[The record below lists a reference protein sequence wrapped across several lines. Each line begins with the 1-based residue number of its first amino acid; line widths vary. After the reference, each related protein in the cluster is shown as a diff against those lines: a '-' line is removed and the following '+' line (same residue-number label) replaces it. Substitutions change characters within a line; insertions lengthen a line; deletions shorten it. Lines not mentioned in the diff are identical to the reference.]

1 MASVKVVSLLIKTLS
16 KPIASRLKISAQ
28 EHPKFNSVRFVSAL
42 LNPTS
47 IRTRL
52 ASGIFFGKTEH
63 IIRPLSDTKA
73 IQNGANFLSEAFL
86 FSVAVALIVAENL
99 RGRWQTAHRRD
110 VVDERLTELESLCAT
125 IRSDQE
131 SLQQKI
137 EPLLLLYKNNDK
149 EPPSSDSSLVM
160 HHPIAIPQSPSDPTH
175 DRSLFS
181 PVDDEQRSVDTPR
194 LESLQ
199 HNDDTDLTMRS
210 TLVSILATSLLMM
223 LTSRGVS
230 AVPNT
235 VYLCARDRNSI
246 CIRTPDGAQ
255 TFPDLDDFST
265 FLCQAASTY
274 GICCY
279 GPPGQ
284 PVPVNAAMGNIVAP
298 HVLPTEG
305 CVTTSAII
313 LSKTRNFF
321 FSWYHPLCDVVNKPP
336 RISLSPIAHILA
348 PRSCAYES
356 SISIWM
362 I

>member
-28 EHPKFNSVRFVSAL
+28 EHPKFRTVCVGLAQSLHRYE
-42 LNPTS
+42 
-47 IRTRL
+47 TRL

-63 IIRPLSDTKA
+63 IIRPLRLVLIPNNFNSTRAGKTAYSLALSSFFFFLSHSADENNKSDTKA

-110 VVDERLTELESLCAT
+110 VVDERLTELESLCAS

-131 SLQQKI
+131 LLEQKI

-149 EPPSSDSSLVM
+149 EPPSSDSSLVI

-199 HNDDTDLTMRS
+199 HNDDTVRRAE
-210 TLVSILATSLLMM
+210 LAVGWRKTS
-223 LTSRGVS
+223 
-230 AVPNT
+230 
-235 VYLCARDRNSI
+235 
-246 CIRTPDGAQ
+246 
-255 TFPDLDDFST
+255 
-265 FLCQAASTY
+265 
-274 GICCY
+274 
-279 GPPGQ
+279 
-284 PVPVNAAMGNIVAP
+284 
-298 HVLPTEG
+298 
-305 CVTTSAII
+305 
-313 LSKTRNFF
+313 
-321 FSWYHPLCDVVNKPP
+321 
-336 RISLSPIAHILA
+336 
-348 PRSCAYES
+348 
-356 SISIWM
+356 
-362 I
+362 

>member
-28 EHPKFNSVRFVSAL
+28 EHPKFRTVCVGLAQSLHRYE
-42 LNPTS
+42 
-47 IRTRL
+47 TRL

-63 IIRPLSDTKA
+63 IIRPLRLVLIPNNFNSTRAGKTAYSLALSSFFFFLSHSADENNKSDTKA

-199 HNDDTDLTMRS
+199 HNDDTAPQHL
-210 TLVSILATSLLMM
+210 IF
-223 LTSRGVS
+223 
-230 AVPNT
+230 
-235 VYLCARDRNSI
+235 YL
-246 CIRTPDGAQ
+246 
-255 TFPDLDDFST
+255 
-265 FLCQAASTY
+265 
-274 GICCY
+274 
-279 GPPGQ
+279 
-284 PVPVNAAMGNIVAP
+284 
-298 HVLPTEG
+298 
-305 CVTTSAII
+305 
-313 LSKTRNFF
+313 K
-321 FSWYHPLCDVVNKPP
+321 K
-336 RISLSPIAHILA
+336 
-348 PRSCAYES
+348 
-356 SISIWM
+356 
-362 I
+362 

>member
-28 EHPKFNSVRFVSAL
+28 EHPKFRTVCVGLAQSLHRYE
-42 LNPTS
+42 
-47 IRTRL
+47 TRL

-199 HNDDTDLTMRS
+199 HNDDTVRRAE
-210 TLVSILATSLLMM
+210 LAVGWRKTS
-223 LTSRGVS
+223 
-230 AVPNT
+230 
-235 VYLCARDRNSI
+235 
-246 CIRTPDGAQ
+246 
-255 TFPDLDDFST
+255 
-265 FLCQAASTY
+265 
-274 GICCY
+274 
-279 GPPGQ
+279 
-284 PVPVNAAMGNIVAP
+284 
-298 HVLPTEG
+298 
-305 CVTTSAII
+305 
-313 LSKTRNFF
+313 
-321 FSWYHPLCDVVNKPP
+321 
-336 RISLSPIAHILA
+336 
-348 PRSCAYES
+348 
-356 SISIWM
+356 
-362 I
+362 